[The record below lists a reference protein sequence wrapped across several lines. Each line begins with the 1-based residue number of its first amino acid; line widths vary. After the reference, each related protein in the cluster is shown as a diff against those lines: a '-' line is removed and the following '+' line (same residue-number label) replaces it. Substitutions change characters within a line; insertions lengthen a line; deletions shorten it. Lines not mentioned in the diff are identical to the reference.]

1 MSLSHPSR
9 HPPARRFLLEDIEV
23 RSSRAEG
30 MSCRVLLRQG
40 SEILSGS
47 SSTADT
53 ARTMIEVVA
62 EATLLALA
70 SGGETRAPLALE
82 SCQLLIAAGHRFV
95 FAVVAAALPRE
106 TVMLSGSAEVRD
118 GVELAAVLAT
128 LDATNRWLERE
139 RAERAASRRT
149 A

>member
-1 MSLSHPSR
+1 MSFTQPSPR
-9 HPPARRFLLEDIEV
+9 PPARRFLLEDIEV

-40 SEILSGS
+40 SEILAGNA
-47 SSTADT
+47 STADT
-53 ARTMIEVVA
+53 GRTMIDVVA

-70 SGGETRAPLALE
+70 TAGESRAPLVLE
-82 SCQLLIAAGHRFV
+82 SAQLLIAAGHRFV
-95 FAVVAAALPRE
+95 FVVVAAALPRE
-106 TVMLSGSAEVRD
+106 TVLLSGSAEVRD
-118 GVELAAVLAT
+118 GVELATVLAT

-139 RAERAASRRT
+139 RSERARRT